1 MKLVR
6 LAVLVIAASI
16 VSAVSPTAGSAQSH
30 PDQETRAEQPEGW
43 VVSFAPRVGFFL
55 PQRANSG
62 SQAAVRRPNYG
73 MELGVTRRGSWY
85 GARALFERS
94 MRWIPQEDLTSRV
107 LGDPSSPLNSS
118 ESELFETVVV
128 DFMAYSP
135 VYEGVRGYMFSG
147 YGSKIIGAPDGTP
160 ILPFSLVGAERAR
173 TLHGGFGIEAPFSG
187 GGAFLF
193 EVGDYYGRNGGDERV
208 HDIHVTLMA
217 RISGLDD
224 FIKTLF
230 TGDGSDG

>member
-30 PDQETRAEQPEGW
+30 PDQATTAEQSEGW
-43 VVSFAPRVGFFL
+43 VVSFAPRVGYFL

-62 SQAAVRRPNYG
+62 SQAAVPRPTYG

-94 MRWIPQEDLTSRV
+94 KSWVPQENLTSLV
-107 LGDPSSPLNSS
+107 LGPSPQNSS
-118 ESELFETVVV
+118 ESEYFETVVV
-128 DFMAYSP
+128 DVMAYSP

-160 ILPFSLVGAERAR
+160 ILPYSLVGAERAR
-173 TLHGGFGIEAPFSG
+173 TLHGGFGIEAPFSRV
-187 GGAFLF
+187 GALF
-193 EVGDYYGRNGGDERV
+193 EVGDYYGRNGGDARV
-208 HDIHVTLMA
+208 HDIHVTLMV
-217 RISGLDD
+217 RFSGLDD
-224 FIKTLF
+224 FIKTLV
-230 TGDGSDG
+230 TGDESDG

>member
-30 PDQETRAEQPEGW
+30 PDQATRAEQPEGW
-43 VVSFAPRVGFFL
+43 VVSFAPRIGFFL

-62 SQAAVRRPNYG
+62 SQAAVRRPTYG

-94 MRWIPQEDLTSRV
+94 MRWIPQENLTSVV
-107 LGDPSSPLNSS
+107 LRPSLQNSS

-147 YGSKIIGAPDGTP
+147 YGSKIIGALDGTP
-160 ILPFSLVGAERAR
+160 ILPYSLVGAERER
-173 TLHGGFGIEAPFSG
+173 TLHGGFGIEASFSG
-187 GGAFLF
+187 GSAALF
-193 EVGDYYGRNGGDERV
+193 EVGDYYGRNGGDARV

-217 RISGLDD
+217 RIAGLDD

>member
-1 MKLVR
+1 MKVVR
-6 LAVLVIAASI
+6 LAVLVIATSI
-16 VSAVSPTAGSAQSH
+16 VSAVSPTTGSAQSH
-30 PDQETRAEQPEGW
+30 PDQATRAEQPEGW

-55 PQRANSG
+55 PQRTNSG
-62 SQAAVRRPNYG
+62 SQAAVRRPAYG

-147 YGSKIIGAPDGTP
+147 YGFQDHRAPDGTP
-160 ILPFSLVGAERAR
+160 ILPFLVGAERAR
-173 TLHGGFGIEAPFSG
+173 TLQADSASMLRSAGRRLP
-187 GGAFLF
+187 LR
-193 EVGDYYGRNGGDERV
+193 VGDYSAERRRRGV
-208 HDIHVTLMA
+208 HT
-217 RISGLDD
+217 
-224 FIKTLF
+224 F
-230 TGDGSDG
+230 TSP